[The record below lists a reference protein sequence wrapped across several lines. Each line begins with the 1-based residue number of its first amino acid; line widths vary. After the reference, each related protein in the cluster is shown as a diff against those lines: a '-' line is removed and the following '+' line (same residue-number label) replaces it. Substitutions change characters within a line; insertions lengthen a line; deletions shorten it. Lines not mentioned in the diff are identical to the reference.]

1 MQSEAAVVIIGGG
14 IFGCSIAYHLAKQG
28 QRDVVVLERN
38 AIASGTTPMAAGL
51 VPQVRATELLSRA
64 LTYSLELF
72 ENFERETG
80 CSAGFHQVGSV
91 KLALDD
97 ARIQE
102 MEDNIALGRK
112 LGIAIDFITPA
123 QAQALVPILHLDGVK
138 AITFAPRDGFVNPH
152 PTAVG
157 LATAA
162 HRLGVTV
169 RTHTRVTGLT
179 LGSHGEHLVHTAAGA
194 IRTPVVVDAAGAWAR
209 ALGQGVD
216 LHVPVTPI
224 RHQSSR
230 HRRGARSD
238 GVFFQHHHVPLA
250 LLCQVIGD
258 AAAED
263 TPSNDD
269 HGGFTLHGVPREVLR
284 TAS

>member
-1 MQSEAAVVIIGGG
+1 MQSETAVVIIGGG
-14 IFGCSIAYHLAKQG
+14 IFGCSIAYHLAKHG

-112 LGIAIDFITPA
+112 LGIAIEFITPA

-138 AITFAPRDGFVNPH
+138 AMTFAPRDGFVNPH
-152 PTAVG
+152 LTAVG

-179 LGSHGEHLVHTAAGA
+179 LGSQGEHLVHTAAGA
-194 IRTPVVVDAAGAWAR
+194 IRTPVVVDAAGACHADPAPVRHHRPLTGGPRDPAGAAFSGPQRLRAAGSGRSAR
-209 ALGQGVD
+209 
-216 LHVPVTPI
+216 
-224 RHQSSR
+224 
-230 HRRGARSD
+230 RR
-238 GVFFQHHHVPLA
+238 F
-250 LLCQVIGD
+250 
-258 AAAED
+258 
-263 TPSNDD
+263 
-269 HGGFTLHGVPREVLR
+269 
-284 TAS
+284 

>member
-1 MQSEAAVVIIGGG
+1 MKPPWSSLEGG

-72 ENFERETG
+72 ENFEWETG
-80 CSAGFHQVGSV
+80 CSAGFHQVGSL

-112 LGIAIDFITPA
+112 LGIEIDFITPE
-123 QAQALVPILHLDGVK
+123 QAQELVPILHLDGVK
-138 AITFAPRDGFVNPH
+138 AITFAPRDGFVNPYL
-152 PTAVG
+152 TTVG

-162 HRLGVTV
+162 HRLGVTL

-179 LGSHGEHLVHTAAGA
+179 LGSHGEHLVHTAAGD

-209 ALGQGVD
+209 APRPGSWPARAGHAYPAPV
-216 LHVPVTPI
+216 LHHSTFTGGTRYPA
-224 RHQSSR
+224 
-230 HRRGARSD
+230 GAAFS
-238 GVFFQHHHVPLA
+238 
-250 LLCQVIGD
+250 
-258 AAAED
+258 
-263 TPSNDD
+263 
-269 HGGFTLHGVPREVLR
+269 
-284 TAS
+284 